1 MTARP
6 PLTRRERR
14 GAAIAGIAGFLLAT
28 IGWVPFVLVGLGYIF
43 AFGVYF
49 LGSLLGGEDS
59 QESANTDTG
68 KVAADLIGIPIAS
81 LGLIISIACVVGV
94 LLIAA
99 GILVSIVILK
109 RHSVNRAAGVT
120 WLGLLLAIVGSW
132 ILDSILAVVIY
143 AVAAA
148 GDVGKGPVGP
158 SGGLT
163 VIYLLIAL
171 AVQVLLGWLGWW
183 WMAHALRR
191 RPPPTDQ
198 SEPPQLIPGS

>member
-14 GAAIAGIAGFLLAT
+14 GAVIAGIVGFLLAT
-28 IGWVPFVLVGLGYIF
+28 IGWVPYVLVGLGYVF

-49 LGSLLGGEDS
+49 LGSLLGGGDS
-59 QESANTDTG
+59 QDSANTDTG
-68 KVAADLIGIPIAS
+68 KLAADFIGIPAS
-81 LGLIISIACVVGV
+81 SVGLLISIACVVGV

-99 GILVSIVILK
+99 GIVLSIVILK

-132 ILDSILAVVIY
+132 ILDAILAIVIY

-158 SGGLT
+158 SGALT

-171 AVQVLLGWLGWW
+171 AIQVLLGWLCWW

-191 RPPPTDQ
+191 RAAPADQ
-198 SEPPQLIPGS
+198 PEPPQLTPGS

>member
-1 MTARP
+1 MT
-6 PLTRRERR
+6 L
-14 GAAIAGIAGFLLAT
+14 IH
-28 IGWVPFVLVGLGYIF
+28 
-43 AFGVYF
+43 
-49 LGSLLGGEDS
+49 
-59 QESANTDTG
+59 
-68 KVAADLIGIPIAS
+68 LIGIPIAS
-81 LGLIISIACVVGV
+81 LGLLISIACVVGV

-132 ILDSILAVVIY
+132 ILDTVLGIVIY

-158 SGGLT
+158 GGGLT
-163 VIYLLIAL
+163 VIYLSVAL
-171 AVQVLLGWLGWW
+171 AIQVLLGWLCWW

-191 RPPPTDQ
+191 RPAPSDQ
-198 SEPPQLIPGS
+198 TAPPQLFPGS